1 VPRVGVGST
10 GLYIWHNYLGGNEV
24 VHYGV
29 VFCSRNIGLL
39 VILESAVTYDEG
51 VWVEKVE

>member
-1 VPRVGVGST
+1 
-10 GLYIWHNYLGGNEV
+10 
-24 VHYGV
+24 
-29 VFCSRNIGLL
+29 VFCGRNIGLL

>member
-1 VPRVGVGST
+1 
-10 GLYIWHNYLGGNEV
+10 LYIGHNYFGENEV

-29 VFCSRNIGLL
+29 VFCGRNIARLL